1 MKITFEGQVVLVTGA
16 TRGIGNQIAREFAG
30 LGATLIMTGT
40 KDAPVGVPGI
50 EGNRHAFY
58 AVDFANEQGTAQ
70 FLQDLDRYDKIDVC
84 VNNAGINRI
93 GPVEEM
99 GEQDW
104 GEIMNVNLKAPFLI
118 TKIVGRKM
126 KRQGYGRIVNIA
138 SVFGVVSRER
148 RAAYSSSK
156 FALRGLTMAVS
167 NELARH
173 NVLVNA
179 VSPGFILTDLT
190 RRILSEQEIA
200 DLVQQIPMRRLGKPE
215 EIAKVVLFLASSM
228 NTYLTGQNII
238 VDGGYVNV

>member
-1 MKITFEGQVVLVTGA
+1 
-16 TRGIGNQIAREFAG
+16 
-30 LGATLIMTGT
+30 
-40 KDAPVGVPGI
+40 
-50 EGNRHAFY
+50 
-58 AVDFANEQGTAQ
+58 
-70 FLQDLDRYDKIDVC
+70 
-84 VNNAGINRI
+84 
-93 GPVEEM
+93 
-99 GEQDW
+99 
-104 GEIMNVNLKAPFLI
+104 MNVNLKAPFLI
-118 TKIVGRKM
+118 TKTVGRKM

-138 SVFGVVSRER
+138 SVFGVVSREQ

-190 RRILSEQEIA
+190 RRILSEQEIV
-200 DLVQQIPMRRLGKPE
+200 DLAQQIPMRRFGKPE